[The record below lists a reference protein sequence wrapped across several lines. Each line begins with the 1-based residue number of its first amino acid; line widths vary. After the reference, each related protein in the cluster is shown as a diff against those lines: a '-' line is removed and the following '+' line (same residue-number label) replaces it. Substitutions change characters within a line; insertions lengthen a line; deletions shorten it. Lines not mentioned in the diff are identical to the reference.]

1 MDANEI
7 RRSLIIKAV
16 ALAAATF
23 YYILNVRRKMKRK
36 RISYAPM
43 IDMEMKRN
51 DYLSSIYHKDDTSCL
66 RMLRLRRAPFF
77 LLCDT
82 LKQRSLLSDSIHC
95 CVEEQVAM
103 FLHTIGHNE
112 RNAVVG
118 KKFKRSG
125 ETVSR
130 YFKLVLRAIGEL
142 RDDLIRPPSLETS
155 VKILGNPRWYPYFEV
170 WSRHTKIIFDLHIM
184 VFLFLIKS
192 KL

>member
-7 RRSLIIKAV
+7 RRSLIIKVV

-23 YYILNVRRKMKRK
+23 YYILIVRRKMKRK

-118 KKFKRSG
+118 KNFKRSG

>member
-1 MDANEI
+1 
-7 RRSLIIKAV
+7 
-16 ALAAATF
+16 
-23 YYILNVRRKMKRK
+23 
-36 RISYAPM
+36 
-43 IDMEMKRN
+43 
-51 DYLSSIYHKDDTSCL
+51 
-66 RMLRLRRAPFF
+66 
-77 LLCDT
+77 LCDT

-118 KKFKRSG
+118 KNFKRSG

>member
-1 MDANEI
+1 
-7 RRSLIIKAV
+7 
-16 ALAAATF
+16 
-23 YYILNVRRKMKRK
+23 
-36 RISYAPM
+36 M

-112 RNAVVG
+112 RNDVVG
-118 KKFKRSG
+118 KNFCCSNTT
-125 ETVSR
+125 EN
-130 YFKLVLRAIGEL
+130 
-142 RDDLIRPPSLETS
+142 S
-155 VKILGNPRWYPYFEV
+155 VFGCLTIL
-170 WSRHTKIIFDLHIM
+170 
-184 VFLFLIKS
+184 LFLVVS
-192 KL
+192 

>member
-1 MDANEI
+1 
-7 RRSLIIKAV
+7 
-16 ALAAATF
+16 
-23 YYILNVRRKMKRK
+23 MKRK

-82 LKQRSLLSDSIHC
+82 LKQRSLLSDNIHC

-118 KKFKRSG
+118 KKIQ
-125 ETVSR
+125 E
-130 YFKLVLRAIGEL
+130 
-142 RDDLIRPPSLETS
+142 IRGNCQSL
-155 VKILGNPRWYPYFEV
+155 L
-170 WSRHTKIIFDLHIM
+170 
-184 VFLFLIKS
+184 
-192 KL
+192 